1 MVKQQITIEQFNK
14 LSVKHKEIL
23 SEWLQSTSEFKG
35 ELLPTIGQMIQFINE
50 KKPIKSISKT
60 RFDKWIVN
68 IDTSI
73 LGYKDELCDSLW
85 ETVTRIL

>member
-1 MVKQQITIEQFNK
+1 MKQSVSDKQYSQLKESQKSILVQWCADNGYEMK
-14 LSVKHKEIL
+14 LS
-23 SEWLQSTSEFKG
+23 
-35 ELLPTIGQMIQFINE
+35 IGQMIQLISE
-50 KKPIKSISKT
+50 RKPLKSVAKT

-68 IDTSI
+68 IDTAT